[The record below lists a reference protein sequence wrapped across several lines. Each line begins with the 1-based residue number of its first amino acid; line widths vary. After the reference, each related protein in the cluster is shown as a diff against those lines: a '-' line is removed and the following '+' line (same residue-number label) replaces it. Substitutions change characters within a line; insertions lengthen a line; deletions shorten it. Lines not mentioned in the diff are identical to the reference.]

1 MGSDQPGNRERP
13 MMSLTP
19 MGQRSAR
26 SAAAL
31 ASLVF
36 TLTLAG
42 AAQQEN
48 TNKLLPWLTVQ
59 QMQADGSSPHTDV
72 FGRVLGVYLSTGPIE
87 IWISATDSDYV
98 SDSLLDTSG
107 GFLFKDVPPGDY
119 VLMATHPGGILGVRA
134 LRLPSNRPPF
144 FFQIGKAQTPWGL
157 HDWPRLQGPRC
168 VRSLC
173 FVDLEADQSK

>member
-1 MGSDQPGNRERP
+1 MGADQPGNREWA

-19 MGQRSAR
+19 MAQRSAR

-31 ASLVF
+31 ASLVCA
-36 TLTLAG
+36 LTLAG

-48 TNKLLPWLTVQ
+48 TSQPLPWLTVQ
-59 QMQADGSSPHTDV
+59 QMQPDGSSPHPDV
-72 FGRVLGVYLSTGPIE
+72 FGRVPGAYLSTGPIE

-107 GFLFKDVPPGDY
+107 GFLFNNVPPGDY
-119 VLMATHPGGILGVRA
+119 VLMVTHPGGILGVRA
-134 LRLPSNRPPF
+134 LRLPSNRTPF

-173 FVDLEADQSK
+173 LVDLETRSQ